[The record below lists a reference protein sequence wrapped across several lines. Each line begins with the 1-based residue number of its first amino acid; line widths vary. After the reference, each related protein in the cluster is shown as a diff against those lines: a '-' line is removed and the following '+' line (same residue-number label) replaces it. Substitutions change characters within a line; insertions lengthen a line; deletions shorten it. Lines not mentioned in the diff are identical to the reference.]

1 LILHFKV
8 RQTWEPEEGSMP
20 RSNRYI
26 LPGYIYHVTHRC
38 HDRRFLLKVGLD
50 RTEYRERLRLA
61 LQEYRIALFA
71 YCITSNHTHLLLAC
85 RVKNDISRMMQKL
98 EGDFA
103 QYYNRKRRR
112 RGAFW
117 EDRFHATMIG
127 EGSYFLNCMV
137 YIHLNMVRAGVVDRP
152 IDWRWC
158 GHDELVGERTRYC
171 LIDREGLGTL
181 LGPGLREDFDE
192 AYRCQIAEAIAT
204 RRLAREPWWTESI
217 AVGDKK
223 FIQRVKEQTR
233 HRRRLETTEAAA
245 AVWAVREA
253 SRSYGDTGRVS
264 EDSHRA

>member
-1 LILHFKV
+1 
-8 RQTWEPEEGSMP
+8 MP

-61 LQEYRIALFA
+61 LRDYRIALFA

-103 QYYNRKRRR
+103 QYYNRRRGR

-137 YIHLNMVRAGVVDRP
+137 YIHLNMVRAGVVSDP
-152 IDWRWC
+152 SEWRWC
-158 GHDELVGERTRYC
+158 GHDELVGERARYR
-171 LIDREGLGTL
+171 LIDQEGLRRL
-181 LGPGLREDFDE
+181 LGPGLRDEFDD
-192 AYRCQIAEAIAT
+192 AYRREIAEAIAT
-204 RRLAREPWWTESI
+204 GRLRREPWWTESI
-217 AVGDKK
+217 AVGDRE

-233 HRRRLETTEAAA
+233 HRRRLDTTEATAG
-245 AVWAVREA
+245 VWVVREA
-253 SRSYGDTGRVS
+253 SRSYG
-264 EDSHRA
+264 